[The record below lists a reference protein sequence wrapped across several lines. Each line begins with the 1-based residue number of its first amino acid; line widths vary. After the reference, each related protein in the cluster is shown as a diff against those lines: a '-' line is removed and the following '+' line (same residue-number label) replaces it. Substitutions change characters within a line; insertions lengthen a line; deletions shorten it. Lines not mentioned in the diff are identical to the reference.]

1 MYKKMKFII
10 LELNINILIITY
22 IIIINIKFMLPS
34 INTYQSNFNSN
45 TVFSPKNKPN
55 SNSTSPTNKTS
66 TSSIL
71 LNNISEKNL
80 TPYPPQIS
88 NSNLNCRY
96 QPILV
101 QPTVHQNNFDLVE
114 SNISEDILNLALYVV
129 DMSYT
134 QFNSID
140 IDTLELFTK
149 TVPTCWAI
157 NILIYY
163 KKLGNPSK
171 SIEKKYIK

>member
-1 MYKKMKFII
+1 
-10 LELNINILIITY
+10 
-22 IIIINIKFMLPS
+22 MLPS
-34 INTYQSNFNSN
+34 INTNQSNFNSNSN
-45 TVFSPKNKPN
+45 TVFSPKTK

-66 TSSIL
+66 SSSIL
-71 LNNISEKNL
+71 LTNISEKNF
-80 TPYPPQIS
+80 TPFPPQFS
-88 NSNLNCRY
+88 NSSTNSKY
-96 QPILV
+96 QPVLV
-101 QPTVHQNNFDLVE
+101 QPTVQPNNFDIVE

-134 QFNSID
+134 QYNSID

-163 KKLGNPSK
+163 KKLGNPAK